1 MIGQFSRFA
10 FIGAMVAGVQLLSFS
25 IFHHLFDS
33 TFLPFTVSYV
43 LSIFCHFI
51 CNRRLAFAM
60 RGKPRLGEV
69 KRYLIMVVANYVVS
83 TAVFY
88 SLIYRVSPQ
97 VSLLIAIGTTTL
109 LGFALS
115 RNWVFRSTAV

>member
-1 MIGQFSRFA
+1 
-10 FIGAMVAGVQLLSFS
+10 
-25 IFHHLFDS
+25 
-33 TFLPFTVSYV
+33 
-43 LSIFCHFI
+43 
-51 CNRRLAFAM
+51 M